1 MAMIPE
7 RRSMESS
14 MRSPRR
20 FGAALA
26 SVGVG
31 RVELLARGG
40 WHPPPPASAGT
51 RVIVVGSTGGRVGK
65 STVAAHLAVA
75 IANLGAPV
83 IAVDLDLRTPALHG
97 ILGVERPALGW
108 QGLLDDEIQNLE
120 SSLTSTSVRNLH
132 LVAGGTRQGLG
143 RPGAPGLD
151 GEQRRLLLRQ
161 LRALE
166 AEVVIIDLCA
176 TSYDDLAD
184 FFALAETGLLVTSP
198 DESSLAA
205 SLDFLTHAARVAP
218 SPAVRAEA
226 PATEATAAARGFV
239 GRLVGNQAAT
249 AEQIEIIHA
258 FSRLARA
265 RLAIDLPVV
274 GCVRAQDR
282 LGPLGPPTRG
292 PLRDIGLDRNGRT
305 FLRMAEYLLHD
316 LSPAVPSVDTPPS
329 TGESNASADA
339 GDQGLMRQ
347 LDRYRRKYLRHEVDW
362 AAALRIG
369 ERAIDVRVVDMSI
382 SGAALEVATEL
393 EIGAGGTLC
402 FVQLPGQPELPVEVK
417 SLQESIRRAGVAFTG
432 PDEERQRLV
441 AIAEARPDAVPVP
454 ADEVPTAGS
463 RMAPDEAP

>member
-1 MAMIPE
+1 MAMIFR

-65 STVAAHLAVA
+65 SIVAANLAVA

-97 ILGVERPALGW
+97 ILGVDRPALGW
-108 QGLLDDEIQNLE
+108 QGLLSEEIQNLE

-132 LVAGGTRQGLG
+132 LVAGGTRQGVG
-143 RPGAPGLD
+143 RLGAPGLD

-176 TSYDDLAD
+176 VNHEDLAD

-198 DESSLAA
+198 DEASLAA
-205 SLDFLTHAARVAP
+205 SLDFLAHAARGAP
-218 SPAVRAEA
+218 SQAVPGESPAADA
-226 PATEATAAARGFV
+226 AATARAFV
-239 GRLVGNQAAT
+239 GRLVGNQAVT
-249 AEQIEIIHA
+249 SEQIEIIHA

-282 LGPLGPPTRG
+282 LGQLGPVSRG

-316 LSPAVPSVDTPPS
+316 LSPAVPSVDAPPAA
-329 TGESNASADA
+329 GESDASIDA
-339 GDQGLMRQ
+339 GGSSLMRQ

-362 AAALRIG
+362 AAVLRIG
-369 ERAIDVRVVDMSI
+369 ARAIDVRVVDLSVA
-382 SGAALEVATEL
+382 GAALEVATEL
-393 EIGAGGTLC
+393 EIGSAGTLC
-402 FVQLPGQPELPVEVK
+402 FVQLPGQPELPVAVK

-441 AIAEARPDAVPVP
+441 ALAEARPDTVPVA
-454 ADEVPTAGS
+454 ADDVKAF
-463 RMAPDEAP
+463 

>member
-1 MAMIPE
+1 
-7 RRSMESS
+7 

-83 IAVDLDLRTPALHG
+83 IAVDLDLRTPALPG

-108 QGLLDDEIQNLE
+108 QGLLSEEIQNLE

-132 LVAGGTRQGLG
+132 LVAGGTRQGVG
-143 RPGAPGLD
+143 RLGAPALD
-151 GEQRRLLLRQ
+151 GAQRRLLLRQ

-176 TSYDDLAD
+176 ANHEDLAD

-205 SLDFLTHAARVAP
+205 SLDFLAYTARVAP
-218 SPAVRAEA
+218 PQAVPGESPAEA
-226 PATEATAAARGFV
+226 AATARGFV
-239 GRLVGNQAAT
+239 SRLVGNQAAT
-249 AEQIEIIHA
+249 SEQIEIIHA

-265 RLAIDLPVV
+265 RLRIELPVV

-282 LGPLGPPTRG
+282 LGQLGPWTRG

-316 LSPAVPSVDTPPS
+316 LSPAVPSVDAPPAA
-329 TGESNASADA
+329 GESAAGADA
-339 GDQGLMRQ
+339 GDPSLMRQ
-347 LDRYRRKYLRHEVDW
+347 LDRYRRKYVRHEVDW
-362 AAALRIG
+362 AAVLRIG
-369 ERAIDVRVVDMSI
+369 ARAIDVRVVDLSVA
-382 SGAALEVATEL
+382 GAALEVATEL
-393 EIGAGGTLC
+393 EIGTAGTLC
-402 FVQLPGQPELPVEVK
+402 FVQLPGQPELPVAVK

-441 AIAEARPDAVPVP
+441 ALAEARPDTVPVA
-454 ADEVPTAGS
+454 ADDVRAL
-463 RMAPDEAP
+463 

>member
-1 MAMIPE
+1 
-7 RRSMESS
+7 

-20 FGAALA
+20 FGATLT

-40 WHPPPPASAGT
+40 WHPPPPTSAGT

-108 QGLLDDEIQNLE
+108 QGLLSEEIQNLE

-132 LVAGGTRQGLG
+132 LVAGGTRQGFARL
-143 RPGAPGLD
+143 GAPALD

-176 TSYDDLAD
+176 ANHEDLAD

-198 DESSLAA
+198 DESSLAS
-205 SLDFLTHAARVAP
+205 SLDFLAHAARVAARP
-218 SPAVRAEA
+218 GESPTADAA
-226 PATEATAAARGFV
+226 PPARGLV
-239 GRLVGNQAAT
+239 SRLVGNQAAT
-249 AEQIEIIHA
+249 SEHIEIIHA

-265 RLAIDLPVV
+265 RLAIELPVV

-282 LGPLGPPTRG
+282 LSQLGPWTRG
-292 PLRDIGLDRNGRT
+292 PLRDIGLDRDGRT

-316 LSPAVPSVDTPPS
+316 LSPAVPSVDAPVA
-329 TGESNASADA
+329 TGESNTSAGT
-339 GDQGLMRQ
+339 GDGGQGLMRQ

-369 ERAIDVRVVDMSI
+369 ARSIDVRVVDMSM

-393 EIGAGGTLC
+393 EIGAVGSLC
-402 FVQLPGQPELPVEVK
+402 FVQLPGQPELPVAVK

-432 PDEERQRLV
+432 SDEERRRLV
-441 AIAEARPDAVPVP
+441 AIAEAQPDAMPVPVDDVTTTP
-454 ADEVPTAGS
+454 VT
-463 RMAPDEAP
+463 DEAP

>member
-1 MAMIPE
+1 
-7 RRSMESS
+7 
-14 MRSPRR
+14 
-20 FGAALA
+20 
-26 SVGVG
+26 
-31 RVELLARGG
+31 
-40 WHPPPPASAGT
+40 
-51 RVIVVGSTGGRVGK
+51 VIVVGSTGGRVGK
-65 STVAAHLAVA
+65 SIVAANLAVA

-97 ILGVERPALGW
+97 ILGVDRPALGW
-108 QGLLDDEIQNLE
+108 QRLLSDEIQNLE

-132 LVAGGTRQGLG
+132 LVAGGTRQGTG
-143 RPGAPGLD
+143 RLGAPGLD
-151 GEQRRLLLRQ
+151 GDQRRLLLRQ

-176 TSYDDLAD
+176 VNHDDLAD

-198 DESSLAA
+198 DEASLAA
-205 SLDFLTHAARVAP
+205 SLDFLAHAARVAP
-218 SPAVRAEA
+218 SQ
-226 PATEATAAARGFV
+226 AAAGESPSNAASTARPFA

-249 AEQIEIIHA
+249 SEQIEIIHA

-282 LGPLGPPTRG
+282 LGQLGPVSRG

-316 LSPAVPSVDTPPS
+316 LSPAVPSVDAPAA
-329 TGESNASADA
+329 GELDASADA
-339 GDQGLMRQ
+339 GDPSLMRQ

-362 AAALRIG
+362 AAVLRIG
-369 ERAIDVRVVDMSI
+369 ARAIDVRVVDLSV

-393 EIGAGGTLC
+393 EIGAAGTLC
-402 FVQLPGQPELPVEVK
+402 FVQLPGQPELPVAVK
-417 SLQESIRRAGVAFTG
+417 SLQESIRRAGVAFIG

-441 AIAEARPDAVPVP
+441 AIAEARPDAVRG
-454 ADEVPTAGS
+454 AL
-463 RMAPDEAP
+463 RMSGLCRR